1 MKSTDN
7 KRNTLSD
14 PEIISLYFDRDESAI
29 EETDT
34 KYGNYL
40 FTIGFNILNDKWDSE
55 ECMNDTFFRAWNRMP
70 PEKPNILQAFLSKI
84 MRDISIDCYRK
95 KSADKRRA
103 SELAVSLEELGD
115 CIICDSSVEEDYA
128 IKLISETL
136 NTFLKDLSKKERFI
150 FICRYYYCDSVRHI
164 ANMLNTSTKTIYRKL
179 EKTRNELKI
188 KLIKE
193 GVSI

>member
-7 KRNTLSD
+7 KKIALSD
-14 PEIISLYFDRDESAI
+14 PEIIKLYFDRNESAI
-29 EETDT
+29 EATDN

-40 FTIGFNILNDKWDSE
+40 FTIGYNILSDKWESE
-55 ECMNDTFFRAWNRMP
+55 ECMNDTFFRTWNRIP

-103 SELAVSLEELGD
+103 SELALSLEELSD

-128 IKLISETL
+128 IKAMTEIL
-136 NTFLKDLSKKERFI
+136 NTYLKSLPKSERFI

-164 ANMLNTSTKTIYRKL
+164 ANMLNTSAKTIYRRL
-179 EKTRNELKI
+179 ERIRHELRFKFES
-188 KLIKE
+188 E
-193 GVSI
+193 GVNI

>member
-1 MKSTDN
+1 MKSTDTE
-7 KRNTLSD
+7 KTKLSD
-14 PEIISLYFDRDESAI
+14 PEIIKLYFDRDESAI
-29 EETDT
+29 EATDS

-40 FTIGFNILNDKWDSE
+40 FTIGYNILSDKWDSE
-55 ECMNDTFFRAWNRMP
+55 ECMNDTFFRTWNRIP
-70 PEKPNILQAFLSKI
+70 PEKPNIFQAFLSKI

-95 KSADKRRA
+95 KSADKRKA

-128 IKLISETL
+128 IKTLAETL
-136 NTFLKDLSKKERFI
+136 NTFLKNISKMERFI

-179 EKTRNELKI
+179 EKIRNELRI
-188 KLIKE
+188 KLTAE
-193 GVSI
+193 GVNI